1 MTPEAPVDDTE
12 TERHRARRSV
22 KGSWWFRLGLAALL
36 LVPWVV
42 GAGVAKINENRR
54 EAEFPQVDAAALLDT
69 GTFRQTDQA
78 LKDRLALKTI
88 VTKAIGASSVAA
100 GQSLTDRVVTGVDGE
115 AFSSEEFALPCKDTL
130 ETTSVD
136 AYLKRWQTAAR
147 DRGGDV
153 FVAVAPDKS
162 SIERDKLGA
171 FADDLLA
178 CADDARLKALAQWGE
193 DPNAPVMTLWDQLA
207 AQNEKYDGTA
217 YQRGDTHWTNRG
229 AIVFSQSVVERL
241 AQQAGVADTIDYS
254 GDIIDEGTRP
264 REGDLYRLMGAARAD
279 TVPVVGVDRPGVVVK
294 RTVQPGTTF
303 RGVRTYKAFGTDTEG
318 VIPGTTLIVHDSF
331 FDAAEKQ
338 FSPYFEK
345 VVIMH
350 WADLT
355 VAVREGTVPQVD
367 RIVFETS
374 QRGFVE
380 RVMVALKQP
389 QTVAALDQALGI
401 DTAPK

>member
-1 MTPEAPVDDTE
+1 MTPEAPVDEQATE
-12 TERHRARRSV
+12 HASARRSV

-36 LVPWVV
+36 LLPWVV

-54 EAEFPQVDAAALLDT
+54 EAQFPEVDAAALLDT
-69 GTFRQTDQA
+69 DTFRQTDQA
-78 LKDRLALKTI
+78 LKDRLALKSI
-88 VTKAIGASSVAA
+88 VTQAIGASSVAA

-115 AFSSEEFALPCKDTL
+115 AFSSEEFALPCKNTL
-130 ETTSVD
+130 ETAPVD
-136 AYLKRWQTAAR
+136 AQLKRWQSAAR
-147 DRGGDV
+147 ERGGDV
-153 FVAVAPDKS
+153 FIAVAPDKS

-178 CADDARLKALAQWGE
+178 CADDARLKAVAQWGGK
-193 DPNAPVMTLWDQLA
+193 PNATVMTLWDELA

-229 AIVFSQSVVERL
+229 AIVFSQSVVDRF

-254 GDIIDEGTRP
+254 GDIVDEGTRE
-264 REGDLYRLMGAARAD
+264 RAGDLYRLMGAARSD
-279 TVPVVGVDRPGVVVK
+279 LVPVVGVDRPGVKVR
-294 RTVQPGTTF
+294 RTVEPGTTF
-303 RGVRTYKAFGTDTEG
+303 RGVRTYKAFGTETDG

-331 FDAAEKQ
+331 LDAAEKQ
-338 FSPYFEK
+338 LSPYFEK
-345 VVIMH
+345 AIVMH

-355 VAVREGTVPQVD
+355 VAVREGTLPEVD

-380 RVMVALKQP
+380 RVMVALQQP
-389 QTVAALDQALGI
+389 QTIAAIDKSLGI
-401 DTAPK
+401 DSSSK